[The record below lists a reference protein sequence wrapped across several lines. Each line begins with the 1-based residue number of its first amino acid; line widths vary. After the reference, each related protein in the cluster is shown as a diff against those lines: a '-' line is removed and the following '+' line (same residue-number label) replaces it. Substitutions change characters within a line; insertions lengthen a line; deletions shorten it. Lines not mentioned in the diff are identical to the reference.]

1 MAIASNTNPH
11 SLGGGAGMP
20 GCVVLV
26 SNLNEK
32 VGNFVYSFRHYI
44 ASSCFVCVS
53 DFPLLLT
60 TFSSFVLVGL
70 LSRLPPSFNL
80 FSLQDDYSSCSLH
93 SLWYV
98 LTTL

>member
-32 VGNFVYSFRHYI
+32 VGSFVLD
-44 ASSCFVCVS
+44 SSSILCFVCVFLIFLYYLLP
-53 DFPLLLT
+53 FPLHPRGST
-60 TFSSFVLVGL
+60 
-70 LSRLPPSFNL
+70 LSTPSFNL